1 MKRDM
6 DLCRKVLQHIESLNA
21 GVYTIDAS
29 DLGEEFSG
37 DDQDAVNHQ
46 VKIMVGAGF
55 VDATGTV
62 IQGAPVVRGLTWE
75 GHEFVEQSRDPGLW
89 EKAKQIAIEKTGGI
103 ALGILSPL
111 LTMLAKKAIGLD

>member
-6 DLCRKVLQHIESLNA
+6 YLRRKVLQHIESLNA
-21 GVYTIDAS
+21 AVYNIDAS

-37 DDQDAVNHQ
+37 DDQDAVSHK

-62 IQGAPVVRGLTWE
+62 IQEATVVTGLTWE
-75 GHEFVEQSRDPGLW
+75 WHEFVEQSRDPQAAFDPESW
-89 EKAKQIAIEKTGGI
+89 TV
-103 ALGILSPL
+103 S
-111 LTMLAKKAIGLD
+111 